1 MLAEAEPDLKN
12 LKMVIMEYKI
22 LAEQLV
28 KKCLDKGA
36 DAAEV
41 YIESGRDLS
50 IEVRN
55 GEVETVREAAS
66 HGAGFRVFVEG
77 KTAFSHCNDFSD
89 DALEEAVS
97 SAIAFANNTTPDEN
111 NILPEDESVTEVEG
125 LYDPEIAEV
134 DMERKIEMAKEVE
147 QLAMADERITK
158 SSGAGFSEGD
168 SEIVLANS
176 NGLLKSYKSTACS
189 FGVGVVAEKGEQ
201 KSTGY
206 EYCSRRF
213 FSDLLSAEEIAKKAA
228 KDAYELLDPRM
239 VKTQKAAVIFD
250 PDAARSILGGIMA
263 ALNGERVIQE
273 ASFLA
278 GNMDNKIAS
287 DLLTLIDDGTRP
299 RGLGSK
305 PFDGEGV
312 HTQKRIL
319 IDKGILKGFMYNTI
333 IAGRAGVKSTG
344 NASRRGFRSLPGIG
358 PHNFYMAAGKDSSE
372 KIIKATQNGLLL
384 KGVTG
389 YGINPVNGN
398 FSGGASGF
406 WIKNGKIV
414 FPVKGLTI
422 AGTADEML
430 NNIDMV
436 GDDLDLNRSF
446 TAPTFRIREMQIG
459 GE

>member
-1 MLAEAEPDLKN
+1 MD
-12 LKMVIMEYKI
+12 YKI

-28 KKCLDKGA
+28 KKCLSKGA

-41 YIESGRDLS
+41 YIQSGRNLD

-55 GEVETVREAAS
+55 SEVETIREAAS
-66 HGAGFRVFVEG
+66 HGAGFRIFVEG
-77 KTAFSHCNDFSD
+77 KTAFSFCNDFSD
-89 DALEEAVS
+89 NALEEAVL
-97 SAIAFANNTTPDEN
+97 SAVAFANNTTPDEN
-111 NILPEDESVTEVEG
+111 NVLPEDDITTEVEG
-125 LYDPEIAEV
+125 LYDPGIVEV
-134 DMERKIEMAKEVE
+134 SMERKIEMAREVE
-147 QLAMADERITK
+147 QLAMDDERITK

-168 SEIVLANS
+168 SEIVIANS

-189 FGVGVVAEKGEQ
+189 FGVSVVAEKGEQ
-201 KSTGY
+201 KSTGS

-213 FSDLLSAEEIAKKAA
+213 FSDLLPPEQIAEKAA
-228 KDAYELLDPRM
+228 RDAYELLDPRM
-239 VKTQKAAVIFD
+239 IKTQRAAVIFD
-250 PDAARSILGGIMA
+250 PDTARSILGGIQG
-263 ALNGERVIQE
+263 ALNGERVIQG

-278 GNMDNKIAS
+278 GNIDNRIAS
-287 DLLTLIDDGTRP
+287 ELLTLIDDGTRS
-299 RGLGSK
+299 RGLGSR

-333 IAGRAGVKSTG
+333 VARRAGVKSTG
-344 NASRRGFRSLPGIG
+344 NASRGGFRSLPGIG
-358 PHNFYMAAGKDSSE
+358 PHNFYMAAGKNSRE
-372 KIIKATQNGLLL
+372 EIIKATKKGLLL

-389 YGINPVNGN
+389 YGINSVNGN

-406 WIKNGKIV
+406 WVENGQIV

-430 NNIDMV
+430 NSIDMV
-436 GDDLDLNRSF
+436 GDDLDLNRRS